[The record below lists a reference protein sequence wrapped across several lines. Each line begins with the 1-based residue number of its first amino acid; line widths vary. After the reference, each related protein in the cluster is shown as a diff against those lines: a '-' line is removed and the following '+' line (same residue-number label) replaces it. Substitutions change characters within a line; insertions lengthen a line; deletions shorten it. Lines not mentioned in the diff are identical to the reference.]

1 MTFFIKL
8 DACIKNVKTVSITF
22 VFVKHRDRFFRLSVR
37 LSVRLLVRPSVRHEN
52 LTLALA
58 LLFPN
63 GSSLNFYI
71 LLRMTTRI

>member
-1 MTFFIKL
+1 
-8 DACIKNVKTVSITF
+8 
-22 VFVKHRDRFFRLSVR
+22 
-37 LSVRLLVRPSVRHEN
+37 
-52 LTLALA
+52 LALA